1 MQLVQ
6 KYKNKSSTAEAWTSS
21 GAVAR
26 RKFPKHIRTNGN
38 CCYPNDINLLIL
50 FRICSMWL

>member
-1 MQLVQ
+1 MQVVQ

-21 GAVAR
+21 GAAAR

-38 CCYPNDINLLIL
+38 CCYPNDINLLIV